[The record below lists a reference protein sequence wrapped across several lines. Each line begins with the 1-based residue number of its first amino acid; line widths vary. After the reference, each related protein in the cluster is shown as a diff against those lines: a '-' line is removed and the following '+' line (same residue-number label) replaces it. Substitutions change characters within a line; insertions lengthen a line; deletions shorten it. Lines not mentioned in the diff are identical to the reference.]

1 MAGSGHGIPVP
12 ELTASQAEEELA
24 RLAAEIGR
32 HDELYHRRDAP
43 EISDADYDGLR
54 RRNSEIEARFPKLV
68 REDSPN
74 GRVGAPP
81 ATGFGKVVHQRPMLS
96 LENAFDDA
104 DMTGFVGRV
113 RRFLGLDG
121 GEALVFVAEPKID
134 GLSVSLRYE
143 HGAFTQ
149 GATRGDGQIGEDVTA
164 NLRTLEDVPD
174 RLPDGAPDL
183 VEVRGE
189 VYMLHGDFAALNA
202 ERTEE
207 NRQLMEGNE
216 RLVAEGK
223 RTRRLLHV
231 FANPRNAAAGSL
243 RQIDADVTAGRRLHF
258 FAYAAGELSA
268 PVSDRHSGLLERLR
282 EWGFPVNPEAR
293 VCGGVEEMAAAYTAI
308 ADGRSSLPY
317 DIDGVVY
324 KVDRH
329 DWQERLG
336 MVSRAPRWAIAR
348 KFPAEQVETV
358 LEGITI
364 QVGRTGALTP
374 VANLRPVTVGGAVVS
389 RATLHNQDEL
399 ARKDLRVGDAVV
411 IQRAG
416 DVIPQVVRAL
426 VEKRPKASKPF
437 VFPVRCPCELATPVT
452 RPEGEVVARCSGE
465 LACPYQQVAH
475 IRHFVS
481 RNAFDIEGL
490 GVKQVRDFFDEGLIR
505 TPADIFDLEARDR
518 DSSTPLRERERWGD
532 RKVGNLFAAI
542 ESRRTIPFDRFIFA
556 LGIRQVGQATAR
568 LLARHYGDF
577 DDWRQAMA
585 ASVELRGRHDGRPK
599 KPDDVGG
606 AYAELCNIDQI
617 GIGVADELT
626 AFFGEPHNLDVID
639 ELAKRVTIEPVQA
652 AAADTLVA
660 GKTVVFTG
668 TLEGMTRHEA
678 KARAEALGAKVAGSV
693 SQKTDFLVAG
703 SGAGSKEK
711 KAAEL
716 GVTIL
721 SEQDWHEMV
730 GALPS

>member
-1 MAGSGHGIPVP
+1 MAGPWHGIPVP
-12 ELTASQAEEELA
+12 ELTAAQAAEELA
-24 RLAAEIGR
+24 RLAAEIER
-32 HDELYHRRDAP
+32 HDDLYHRRDAP
-43 EISDADYDGLR
+43 EISDAEYDELR
-54 RRNSEIEARFPKLV
+54 RRNNEIETLFPELV

-74 GRVGAPP
+74 SRVGAPP
-81 ATGFGKVVHQRPMLS
+81 ATGFGKIVHQRPMLS
-96 LENAFDDA
+96 LGNAFDDA
-104 DMTGFVGRV
+104 DMTGFVGRI
-113 RRFLGLDG
+113 RRFLGLDED
-121 GEALVFVAEPKID
+121 EALAFVAEPKID

-143 HGAFTQ
+143 HGVFTQ
-149 GATRGDGQIGEDVTA
+149 GATRGDGQTGEDVTA

-174 RLPDGAPDL
+174 QLPDGAPEV
-183 VEVRGE
+183 VEIRGE
-189 VYMLHGDFAALNA
+189 VYMLHDDFAVLNA
-202 ERTEE
+202 ERREE
-207 NRQLMEGNE
+207 NRRLMEENV
-216 RLVAEGK
+216 RLAAESK

-243 RQIDADVTAGRRLHF
+243 RQIDAGVTGGRKLHF
-258 FAYAAGELSA
+258 FAYAAGELSS
-268 PVSDRHSGLLERLR
+268 PVAERHWGFLATLR

-293 VCGGVEEMAAAYTAI
+293 VCGSVGEMAAAYTEI
-308 ADGRSSLPY
+308 ADSRSGLPY

-336 MVSRAPRWAIAR
+336 TVSRAPRWAVAR

-358 LEGITI
+358 LEEITI

-374 VANLRPVTVGGAVVS
+374 VASLRPVTVGGAVVS

-399 ARKDLRVGDAVV
+399 ARKDLRVGDTVV

-416 DVIPQVVRAL
+416 DVIPQVVRAV
-426 VEKRPKASKPF
+426 VERRPKSSKPF
-437 VFPVRCPCELATPVT
+437 VFPVQCPCELATPVA
-452 RPEGEVVARCSGE
+452 RPDGEVVARCSGE
-465 LACPYQQVAH
+465 LACPYQQVAR

-490 GVKQVRDFFDEGLIR
+490 GEKQVQDFFDEGLIR
-505 TPADIFDLEARDR
+505 TPSDIFDLEGRDTN
-518 DSSTPLRERERWGD
+518 SSTPLRDRERWGD
-532 RKVGNLFAAI
+532 RKVSNLFAAI

-568 LLARHYGDF
+568 LLARHYGNF
-577 DDWRQAMA
+577 EDWRRAMA
-585 ASVELRGRHDGRPK
+585 ASVEQRRLHDGQPK
-599 KPDDVGG
+599 KPDDVGE

-617 GIGVADELT
+617 GVGVADELT
-626 AFFGEPHNLDVID
+626 AFFGEPHNLDVI
-639 ELAKRVTIEPVQA
+639 EQLAERVTIEPVQA
-652 AAADTLVA
+652 AAGDTPVA

-721 SEQDWHEMV
+721 SERDWHEMI
-730 GALPS
+730 GSFSS